1 VLLPIFVLLASL
13 ATGQTPVLISTDCG
27 CEMDD
32 QWAIAFLTLSGA
44 FDVRAVITAHAPGLS
59 PPAAESSAKVARA
72 VLDRLPVQKKPPVI
86 AGSSEPLK
94 DRKTPRKNA
103 GVDRLLTESKGFSRD
118 QRLKVVMLGPATDV
132 ASALL
137 IDPTLADRID
147 VYAMAFDGW
156 PKGGDPFNVRNDV
169 AAWQVVIDSLVP
181 LTVADG
187 EVTRKHLTLTR
198 AEAKSLFAGLGPA
211 GAYLVSIQT
220 GWLDRQPRLAR
231 EITGSP
237 DAWPVWDLGPVAAL
251 SGFAEVETR
260 SRPRLRDDRTFDHE
274 HPGGKIGWVKSIDGK
289 AVWSRLASSLVPQ
302 P

>member
-1 VLLPIFVLLASL
+1 VLLPTFVLLAGL
-13 ATGQTPVLISTDCG
+13 ATGQTPVVISTDCG

-32 QWAIAFLTLSGA
+32 QWAIAFLTLSGS
-44 FDVRAVITAHAPGLS
+44 FDVRAIITAHAPGLS
-59 PPAAESSAKVARA
+59 SSATEKVARA
-72 VLDRLPVQKKPPVI
+72 VLDRLPAARKPPVV
-86 AGSSEPLK
+86 AGSSEPLT
-94 DRKTPRKNA
+94 DRKTPRRNA
-103 GVDRLLTESKGFSRD
+103 GVDRLLAESKGFSPDR
-118 QRLKVVMLGPATDV
+118 RLKVVMIGPATDV

-137 IDPTLADRID
+137 IDPTLVDRID

-169 AAWQVVIDSLVP
+169 AAWQVVIDSPVP

-198 AEAKSLFAGLGPA
+198 VEAKARFACLSPA
-211 GAYLVSIQT
+211 ADYLVSIQS
-220 GWLDRQPRLAR
+220 GWLDRAPRLAR

-251 SGFAEVETR
+251 IGFAEVESR
-260 SRPRLRDDRTFDHE
+260 PRPRLRDDRTLDHE
-274 HPGGKIGWVKSIDGK
+274 HPEGKIGWVKSIDRK
-289 AVWSRLASSLVPQ
+289 AVWDRLAASLVPQ